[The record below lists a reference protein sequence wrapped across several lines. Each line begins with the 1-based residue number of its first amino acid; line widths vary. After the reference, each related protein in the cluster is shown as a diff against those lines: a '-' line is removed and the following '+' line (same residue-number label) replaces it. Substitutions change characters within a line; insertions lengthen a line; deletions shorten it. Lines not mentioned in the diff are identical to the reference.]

1 MVALQRGRYS
11 KYLRLISA
19 SIDVGIL
26 LFFNFWLS
34 SHWFEKFHLF
44 LGYQL
49 LCWAILSLLVGYYQ
63 IYRFTTPVEI
73 LTKII
78 KQWLLFGL
86 LLIAFFPLSQSTD
99 FDLAEVNYLMLSIVL
114 SSSSAKFL
122 LFYYLKKYR
131 IETGNNKRK
140 AIIIGYTPEARNLKS
155 LFEKRI
161 DYGYEF
167 FGFFSD
173 KKSNQEVLGRLSDI
187 PDFVFEN
194 KIDELYCSLQELSNE
209 QMKHLHEFAERQ
221 GLIIKFIPDSKQI
234 FTKNLRI
241 DYYEIFPVLSIQKTP
256 LNDPLTKAFK
266 RIFDVLFSSFVIIF
280 ILSWLGPILAIL
292 IRLESKGPIFFKQGR
307 PGLNEDEFFCY
318 KFRSMKINSDTETE
332 ASKNDPR
339 VTRIGRFMRKTSI
352 DELPQFFNVLMG
364 EMSVV
369 GPRPHLWSQNTKYA
383 SKIQKYMLR
392 LYVKPGITGLAQVK
406 GYRGEIETDTDM
418 INRIKYDV
426 FYIEN
431 WSFFLDLKIIVMTV
445 VNIFK
450 GEEKAY

>member
-11 KYLRLISA
+11 KYLRFISA

-26 LFFNFWLS
+26 MICNLWLS
-34 SHWFEKFHLF
+34 SEWLVNF
-44 LGYQL
+44 LVFIGYQL
-49 LCWAILSLLVGYYQ
+49 ASWLILSLLLGFYA

-99 FDLAEVNYLMLSIVL
+99 FDLSELNMLILSMFVL
-114 SSSSAKFL
+114 SSTAKFL
-122 LFYYLKKYR
+122 LFYYLKRYR

-140 AIIIGYTPEARNLKS
+140 AIIVGYTPESKNLKS
-155 LFEKRI
+155 LFEKRV

-173 KKSNQEVLGRLSDI
+173 KKTNAEIAGKIIDI

-209 QMKHLHEFAERQ
+209 QMKYLHDFAERQ

-256 LNDPLTKAFK
+256 LNDPLTKTFK
-266 RIFDVLFSSFVIIF
+266 RVFDVVFSLFVILF
-280 ILSWLGPILAIL
+280 ILSWMVPIFAII

-307 PGLNEDEFFCY
+307 PGLNEEEFFCF
-318 KFRSMKINSDTETE
+318 KFRSMKMNVNTETE

-339 VTRIGRFMRKTSI
+339 VTRVGRFMRKTSI
-352 DELPQFFNVLMG
+352 DELPQFFNVLRG

-383 SKIQKYMLR
+383 TKIQKYMVR

-445 VNIFK
+445 FNIFK

>member
-11 KYLRLISA
+11 KYLRFISA

-26 LFFNFWLS
+26 IMCNLWLS
-34 SHWFEKFHLF
+34 SEWLVDFPIFI
-44 LGYQL
+44 GYQL
-49 LCWAILSLLVGYYQ
+49 GCWLILSLLLGFYA

-86 LLIAFFPLSQSTD
+86 LLIAFFPLSSSND
-99 FDLAEVNYLMLSIVL
+99 FDLSELNGLLLSMIIC
-114 SSSSAKFL
+114 SSTAKFL
-122 LFYYLKKYR
+122 LFYYLKRYR

-140 AIIIGYTPEARNLKS
+140 AIIVGYTPESKNLKL
-155 LFEKRI
+155 LFEKRV

-173 KKSNQEVLGRLSDI
+173 KKNNAEIAGKITDI

-209 QMKHLHEFAERQ
+209 QMKYLHEFAERQ

-256 LNDPLTKAFK
+256 LNDPLTKTFK
-266 RIFDVLFSSFVIIF
+266 RVFDVVFSLFVILF
-280 ILSWLGPILAIL
+280 ILSWLGPILAFL

-307 PGLNEDEFFCY
+307 PGLNEEEFFCF
-318 KFRSMKINSDTETE
+318 KFRSMKMNVDTETE

-339 VTRIGRFMRKTSI
+339 VTRVGRFMRKTSI
-352 DELPQFFNVLMG
+352 DELPQFFNVLRG

-383 SKIQKYMLR
+383 TKIQKYMVR

-445 VNIFK
+445 INIFK